1 VNKALRRTALVL
13 ASLGCA
19 LVAANAALARWFP
32 LPARMYQTDPQLIYR
47 PIPGARSVKSAGPE
61 GASRW
66 VTTQIDAQG
75 YRGPDL
81 AVPKKG
87 ARIAVYGDSFAF
99 AEDVPQEQT
108 FVERLGH
115 ALAPASP
122 PEMVNAGV
130 VGYGPD
136 QACLRMEQEF
146 DALQPDL
153 VVLVLCSANDF
164 GDLVRNKLFALDSSE
179 KLVQNPVRCAPELL
193 AEFEAKARAAEAPA
207 LVRAYRTWQA
217 EREERARLASGGTQP
232 PWIEWYLRQARDEYA
247 EYVLEKKLAVR
258 QVWQDYYD
266 ADLALHPEWES
277 SLYKRRLMRA
287 VLERMRDACARRGTP
302 FAALIVPS
310 AIDLCPGNEIRVD
323 PARYPSWDPARL
335 TSTLAQILDE
345 LHVTQ
350 LNLYEPFRAGG
361 AEKFFIGGGN
371 MHWNA
376 AGQELAAQKLAA
388 LLSERQLWP
397 PKR

>member
-1 VNKALRRTALVL
+1 MSKPLRRTALVL
-13 ASLGCA
+13 ISLGCA
-19 LVAANAALARWFP
+19 LVAANAVLARWFP

-61 GASRW
+61 GARRW
-66 VTTQIDAQG
+66 VTTEIDAHG
-75 YRGPDL
+75 YRGRDL
-81 AVPKKG
+81 AQPKG
-87 ARIAVYGDSFAF
+87 GPRIAVYGDSFAF
-99 AEDVPQEQT
+99 AEDVPLSET
-108 FVERLGH
+108 FVERLGQ
-115 ALAPASP
+115 ALAPAAP

-146 DALQPDL
+146 DTLHPDM

-164 GDLVRNKLFALDSSE
+164 GDLVRNKLFALDASE
-179 KLVQNPVRCAPELL
+179 KLVSNRVQLAPELL
-193 AEFEAKARAAEAPA
+193 AEFEAKAHAAEAPA
-207 LVRAYRTWQA
+207 LVRAFRTWQA
-217 EREERARLASGGTQP
+217 EREERERRASGLPQP

-247 EYVLEKKLAVR
+247 EYVLERQLAVR

-266 ADLALHPEWES
+266 ADLAIHPEWES

-310 AIDLCPGNEIRVD
+310 AVDLCPANEIHVD

-335 TSTLAQILDE
+335 TSALAQILDE
-345 LHVTQ
+345 LHVPN
-350 LNLYEPFRAGG
+350 LDLYEPFRAGG
-361 AEKFFIGGGN
+361 AENFFIGGGN

-376 AGQELAAQKLAA
+376 DGQELAARKLAA
-388 LLSERQLWP
+388 LLTERQLWP

>member
-1 VNKALRRTALVL
+1 MLL
-13 ASLGCA
+13 SLGGA

-32 LPARMYQTDPQLIYR
+32 LPVRMYRTDPELIYR

-61 GASRW
+61 GARRW

-75 YRGPDL
+75 YRGRDL
-81 AVPKKG
+81 AVPKHG
-87 ARIAVYGDSFAF
+87 PRIAVYGDSFAF
-99 AEDVPQEQT
+99 AEDVPLEET
-108 FVERLGH
+108 FVERLG
-115 ALAPASP
+115 ASCAGA

-136 QACLRMEQEF
+136 QACLRMEAEF
-146 DALQPDL
+146 DALAPDL

-179 KLVQNPVRCAPELL
+179 KLVRNKVVFAPELL

-207 LVRAYRTWQA
+207 LVRAWRSW
-217 EREERARLASGGTQP
+217 REEHAERARIAAGGPQP
-232 PWIEWYLRQARDEYA
+232 PWIEWYLAQAQDEYK
-247 EYVLEKKLAVR
+247 EYVVEQRPAVR

-266 ADLALHPEWES
+266 ADLAIHPEWDS
-277 SLYKRRLMRA
+277 AAYKRRLMRV
-287 VLERMRDACARRGTP
+287 VLERMRAACAKRSVP

-310 AIDLCPGNEIRVD
+310 AVDLCPKNEIRVD

-345 LHVTQ
+345 LHVPY

-361 AEKFFIGGGN
+361 AEGFYIGGGN

-376 AGQELAAQKLAA
+376 RGQELAARELAQ
-388 LLSERQLWP
+388 LLTERQLWP

>member
-1 VNKALRRTALVL
+1 VNKPLRRTALALL
-13 ASLGCA
+13 ALGCA
-19 LVAANAALARWFP
+19 LLAANAALARWFP
-32 LPARMYQTDPQLIYR
+32 LPVRMYQLDSELIYR

-61 GASRW
+61 GARHW

-81 AVPKKG
+81 ANPKSG
-87 ARIAVYGDSFAF
+87 PRVAVYGDSFAF
-99 AEDVPQEQT
+99 AEDVPLAET
-108 FVERLGH
+108 FVERLGR
-115 ALAPASP
+115 ALAPQAP

-136 QACLRMEQEF
+136 QACLRMEREF

-179 KLVQNPVRCAPELL
+179 KLVPNPVRIAPQLFE
-193 AEFEAKARAAEAPA
+193 EFEAKARAADAPA
-207 LVRAYRTWQA
+207 LVRAYRAWRD
-217 EREERARLASGGTQP
+217 ERAERARLAAGGPQP

-247 EYVLEKKLAVR
+247 EYVLEKDLAVR

-266 ADLALHPEWES
+266 ADLAIHPEWES
-277 SLYKRRLMRA
+277 SAYKRRLMRA

-310 AIDLCPGNEIRVD
+310 AVDLCPTNEIHVD
-323 PARYPSWDPARL
+323 PARYPTWDPARL
-335 TSTLAQILDE
+335 TSTLAEILDE
-345 LHVTQ
+345 LRVPQ
-350 LNLYEPFRAGG
+350 LNLYQPFRAGG
-361 AEKFFIGGGN
+361 AENFFIGGGN

-388 LLSERQLWP
+388 LLLERQLWP
-397 PKR
+397 PKH